1 MVELQTIL
9 EDFIDSIVSSFPKVV
24 GAIIVLV
31 IGWAAGRILG
41 RVISRVL
48 DKAGVDDALRKNVF
62 GRALERSGITIVRF
76 FDLVVRWFVYLIA
89 IFGAVN
95 VLEIEFLTTYMQD
108 IVSYLPNLIAGVF
121 ILIIGLILM
130 DFVADT
136 VKSIAREGK
145 IEYAAIIADGLRLF
159 LYFVV
164 IIMAL
169 AQMKIDVEILYIF
182 ANALA
187 WGAALGLGAGVAIA
201 VGWGLKD
208 IVGKKAEGWM
218 EKARETTKKIEETR

>member
-9 EDFIDSIVSSFPKVV
+9 DDFIDSLVDALPKAV
-24 GAIIVLV
+24 GAAIVLLV
-31 IGWAAGRILG
+31 GWISGRVLG
-41 RVISRVL
+41 RVISQVL

-62 GRALERSGITIVRF
+62 GRALERSGVTIVRF

-95 VLEIEFLTTYMQD
+95 ILEIEFLTTYMQD
-108 IVSYLPNLIAGVF
+108 IVSYLPNFIAGVF

-136 VKSIAREGK
+136 VKAVAREGK
-145 IEYAAIIADGLRLF
+145 IEYAGIIADGLRLF
-159 LYFVV
+159 LYFIV

-169 AQMKIDVEILYIF
+169 AQMKIDVDILYIF

-187 WGAALGLGAGVAIA
+187 WGAALGLGAGIAIA
-201 VGWGLKD
+201 FGWGLKD
-208 IVGKKAEGWM
+208 IIGKKAEGWI
-218 EKARETTKKIEETR
+218 ETARKATKKIEETR